1 MAKNTAGLTGPIG
14 GTAKRSGSVIETG
27 KQNNDAM
34 ASPDTKSSNK
44 TPNLTAR
51 TQRRSGE

>member
-1 MAKNTAGLTGPIG
+1 MPKNTAGLTGPIG
-14 GTAKRSGSVIETG
+14 GTAKRTGSVIDTG

-34 ASPDTKSSNK
+34 ASPDSKSSNK

-51 TQRRSGE
+51 KQSRMGG